1 MEPSTPQGPGPAN
14 AAAPRRV
21 YTAPAYAIKQQQ
33 QAAASSPASD
43 VTVDTLYEHPSVK
56 IVAFSAG
63 SGTSIGP
70 RADLRDTELG
80 TLSWS
85 SQLERT
91 IAVGELPPLLP
102 LPCFASANM
111 CALSRP
117 LSNLSRPRVG
127 SLP

>member
-1 MEPSTPQGPGPAN
+1 MEPSTPQGSAN
-14 AAAPRRV
+14 AAPRRV
-21 YTAPAYAIKQQQ
+21 YTAPPYAIKQQQ
-33 QAAASSPASD
+33 QATTSSPASD

-91 IAVGELPPLLP
+91 IAVGTLFPFPFPASPLLC
-102 LPCFASANM
+102 L
-111 CALSRP
+111 
-117 LSNLSRPRVG
+117 G
-127 SLP
+127 